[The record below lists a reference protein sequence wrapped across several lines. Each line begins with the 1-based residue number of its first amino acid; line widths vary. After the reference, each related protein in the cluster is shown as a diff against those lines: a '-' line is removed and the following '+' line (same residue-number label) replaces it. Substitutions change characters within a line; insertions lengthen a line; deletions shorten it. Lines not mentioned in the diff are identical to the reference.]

1 MRSAASPPGTT
12 AHGMSDLEHVV
23 AEFCEVNR
31 TDQPVMLSVG
41 QEGAAPVRQHGSA
54 RPPLSL
60 QPPRQ
65 RRVGAGQCP

>member
-1 MRSAASPPGTT
+1 
-12 AHGMSDLEHVV
+12 
-23 AEFCEVNR
+23 VNR

-41 QEGAAPVRQHGSA
+41 QEGAALVRQHGSA